1 MANFF
6 QLCFR
11 PGYVYELKFFVL
23 KKSFYFSVQRES
35 ITALSVYC
43 ASEIARSHTCKHS
56 KFRVLIDEDDIN
68 DIQCSQNMNTCSCI
82 LHSLFCKSV
91 FEVQLVV
98 CLTEVTNFCAEWYIK
113 P

>member
-1 MANFF
+1 M
-6 QLCFR
+6 
-11 PGYVYELKFFVL
+11 LKRVL
-23 KKSFYFSVQRES
+23 FQRES

-43 ASEIARSHTCKHS
+43 ASEIARSHTYKHS

-82 LHSLFCKSV
+82 LHSLLYKFV
-91 FEVQLVV
+91 FKVQLVV
-98 CLTEVTNFCAEWYIK
+98 CVAEVTNFCAKWDIK